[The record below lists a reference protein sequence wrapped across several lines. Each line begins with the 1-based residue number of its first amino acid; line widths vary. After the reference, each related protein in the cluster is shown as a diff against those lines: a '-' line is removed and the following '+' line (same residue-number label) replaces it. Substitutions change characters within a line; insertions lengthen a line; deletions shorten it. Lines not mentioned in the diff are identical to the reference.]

1 MEKGIVGVRNLSSL
15 KAIRSRI
22 TMQLIQS
29 IEKDK
34 CLRIIIFC

>member
-1 MEKGIVGVRNLSSL
+1 MEKGIVGVRYLPFL
-15 KAIRSRI
+15 KAIRSCV
-22 TMQLIQS
+22 TMHLIQS